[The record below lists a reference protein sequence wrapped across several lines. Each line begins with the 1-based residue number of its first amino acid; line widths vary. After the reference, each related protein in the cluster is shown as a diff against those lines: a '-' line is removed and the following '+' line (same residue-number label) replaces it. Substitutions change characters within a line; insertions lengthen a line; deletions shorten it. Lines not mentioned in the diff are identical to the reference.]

1 MWRKFFCSKVCH
13 QQKKVKKH
21 CLIERCHLKRNFYL
35 TICDLY
41 CQITDDRT
49 EEDWKNL
56 IISVTKDL
64 HSISI
69 TWQNTHPPHDRLGD
83 AEPNGG
89 ILPRCRNSGS
99 RNRLWNN
106 DIQVNYKPPTISM
119 TSFSFSY
126 SYNTFWLWTNTG
138 MIYRFNQS
146 DKNWAK
152 WDAVTCAQGPRQWS
166 RAMPSR
172 NRSGCRWT
180 GRIPSRARRQW
191 EAISCQKSVLCR
203 IFFMIN
209 KSLFKW
215 DKLSSK

>member
-1 MWRKFFCSKVCH
+1 MWLRTCIQF
-13 QQKKVKKH
+13 QLPDRI
-21 CLIERCHLKRNFYL
+21 LILRMIDSAMLNPMAGSSLVVETQAAGTVSEIMIFKSIINLR
-35 TICDLY
+35 LY
-41 CQITDDRT
+41 R
-49 EEDWKNL
+49 W
-56 IISVTKDL
+56 
-64 HSISI
+64 
-69 TWQNTHPPHDRLGD
+69 PHFL
-83 AEPNGG
+83 
-89 ILPRCRNSGS
+89 
-99 RNRLWNN
+99 
-106 DIQVNYKPPTISM
+106 
-119 TSFSFSY
+119 SY